1 MRHRIETLARDHPR
15 RLAAVPAAF
24 ALCLASST
32 VSAAPPV
39 PLRQYPEE
47 LPVWKIPN
55 IPMSGEAYYAP
66 DSLHVIAQVQDP
78 QAVRPSDPRARYG
91 SFTYTF
97 TDQGTDIK
105 RINDRGMDACSF
117 FFPDMQ
123 RIVWTSTRDNTHLA
137 PGSWDDELQYP
148 KGAEI
153 YVSDLD
159 GGNVQRLTFNEYYDA
174 EVTVSPDRQWILFGR
189 QIDGRMDLWR
199 MRPDG
204 SEQQQI
210 TRTDDW
216 QEGGAVYLPDS
227 ETILYRAWKR
237 SDYGRSPLP
246 MTLFTIRHDGTGLR
260 QLTFD
265 DEMNWAPFPAPDG
278 RHYVFVRN
286 VGPEKRN
293 REIFLG
299 NLEGG
304 EPIRLTY
311 NEGFDGFPSLS
322 PDGTK
327 MLFTRKH
334 PAELGVFTY
343 VMDVSSLNL
352 GPRKPASAR
361 SAKQ

>member
-1 MRHRIETLARDHPR
+1 MKSHAEARRPAR
-15 RLAAVPAAF
+15 RRSVVATAHALAASTAA
-24 ALCLASST
+24 LAT
-32 VSAAPPV
+32 LAAPPV
-39 PLRQYPEE
+39 AVRQHPQE

-78 QAVRPSDPRARYG
+78 RAVRPSDPRARYG

-117 FFPDMQ
+117 FFPDMK
-123 RIVWTSTRDNTHLA
+123 RIVWTSTRDNTHLT

-159 GGNVQRLTFNEYYDA
+159 GGNVQRLTFNEFYDA
-174 EVTVSPDRQWILFGR
+174 EVTVSPDGQWILFGR
-189 QIDGRMDLWR
+189 QIEGRMDLWR

-210 TRTDDW
+210 TKTDDW

-227 ETILYRAWKR
+227 QTILYRAWKR

-246 MTLFTIRHDGTGLR
+246 MTLFTIRHDGTELR

-265 DEMNWAPFPAPDG
+265 DEMNWAPFPAPNG

-299 NLEGG
+299 DLEGG

-352 GPRKPASAR
+352 GPRKPTTTPSAN
-361 SAKQ
+361 